1 MPSLY
6 VTSNATPTIPAN
18 NNTGLYN
25 ATGNAIPIGN
35 DIDIS
40 GNILANGY
48 ISAGGNI
55 TTSGVFVGN
64 GAGLTGVVAGTAN
77 TAVTVT
83 GNAQANITSV
93 GVLTALSVSGN
104 IAGNYILGNG
114 SQLTGMYGNANVA
127 AYLPTN
133 TANIS
138 AGTISATGNIT
149 GNYLIGNG
157 SQLTGTY
164 SNANVAAFLPTYSG
178 DITAEDITASATIQ
192 AAVLQTSGVS
202 GNIVGANYVQ
212 ANYFVGD
219 GSYLT
224 NINAGNIVGSYGNA
238 NVANYLASGNL
249 TSNVITTGNVSG
261 NYFLGNGSQLTGLPA
276 TYGNANVATY
286 LASGNLTSN
295 VITTGNVSGSYILGN
310 GSQLTGLPAT
320 YGNANVATYL
330 ASGNVT
336 SNIIT
341 TGNVSGSYILG
352 NGSQLTGM
360 YGNAAVATFLGNL
373 GNTEISTSGNV
384 TTGNLHVTGNL
395 FTDDISSANIIVYG
409 DQVIT
414 GNLTVQGNTTTI
426 NSNVITTNDKIITV
440 ANNQSTGANVDGAGF
455 EAGNPYLAAWL
466 FSNAETAWRTN
477 INIVPDAGSSLNLG
491 SPGNRWTT
499 VYGNTGNFTGNIT
512 GNYLIGNGSQLTG
525 MYGNADVSTYLAS
538 GTVTSNVNTTGN
550 VSGNY
555 ILGNGSQLTGMYGNA
570 DVSTYL
576 ASGNVISNVITTGNV
591 SGSYILG
598 NGSQLTGLPS
608 GYSNADVATYLA
620 SGTVTSNIIT
630 TGNVSGNYILGNGS
644 QLTGLPS
651 GYSNADVATY
661 LASGNLTSN
670 IITTGNVSGNYF
682 VGNGSLLTGIA
693 SSYGNADVAN
703 YLASGNVTS
712 NVITTGNVTG
722 GNVISSG
729 AVSLSG
735 NLIIQGNPRYIQ
747 ADFTTVVAN
756 GGATYFQTSVA
767 NSSTAV
773 RSIPN
778 GTNQIATWV
787 VFNNSNISA
796 NLQTGALRASNTA
809 ISVTSS
815 AIGNVANQLPIT
827 MEIQGNTYV
836 SVKPFTGEVN
846 FGGNTILGNTAAA
859 GGVGNIV
866 IGRNIA
872 TDIPYAPITVSGV
885 NQSNGRI
892 IMGSGFNGNIS
903 PAFDLVNSG
912 RASRFTLTD
921 SYNHG
926 ANDIGRAQTI
936 QNYITL
942 TANVSNTAS
951 RINGITSSLVVG
963 GANTFATTG
972 STPHMISSAIFG
984 PQLGGVGNLSA
995 LGNVTAA
1002 GMAAVGA
1009 FPTVNT
1015 GSNVGNLYSFV
1026 SAPSFNTTSTAN
1038 TMIGFESTVN
1048 AGAVAPTRFFSF
1060 HQASNVNAYGYAIP
1074 NTVRAASEYYFLRND
1089 DAVAQCQIGSLRSY
1103 NEYRYPLATSGTVD
1117 ISKTNSQ
1124 VQYLAPTGN
1133 VTIGSFLNFN
1143 SSLSDGTNTDEQ
1155 ADTVTIIV
1163 AQGATPYTV
1172 TMPTGN
1178 ASIKYASGT
1187 STVGSTANSVT
1198 MIAITATRIANSTV
1212 YLTTISPEFV

>member
-25 ATGNAIPIGN
+25 GTGNAIPIGN

-104 IAGNYILGNG
+104 ISGNYILGNG

-138 AGTISATGNIT
+138 AGTISAIGNIT

-178 DITAEDITASATIQ
+178 DITAQDITASATIQ

-261 NYFLGNGSQLTGLPA
+261 GYFLGNGSQLTGLPA

-320 YGNANVATYL
+320 YGNANVAT
-330 ASGNVT
+330 
-336 SNIIT
+336 
-341 TGNVSGSYILG
+341 
-352 NGSQLTGM
+352 
-360 YGNAAVATFLGNL
+360 FLGNL

-384 TTGNLHVTGNL
+384 TSGNMHVTGNL
-395 FTDDISSANIIVYG
+395 YTDDISSANIIVYG

-426 NSNVITTNDKIITV
+426 NSNTITTNDKIITV
-440 ANNQSTGANVDGAGF
+440 ANNQSTGANVDGAGL
-455 EAGNPYLAAWL
+455 EAGNPYLASWL

-477 INIVPDAGSSLNLG
+477 INIVPDVGSSLNLG

-499 VYGNTGNFTGNIT
+499 VYGNTGDFTGNVT
-512 GNYLIGNGSQLTG
+512 ANY
-525 MYGNADVSTYLAS
+525 V
-538 GTVTSNVNTTGN
+538 
-550 VSGNY
+550 
-555 ILGNGSQLTGMYGNA
+555 LGNGSQLTGMYGNA
-570 DVSTYL
+570 NVATYL
-576 ASGNVISNVITTGNV
+576 ASGNLTSNVITTGNVSGSYILGNGSQLTGLPATYGNANVATYLASGNLTSNIITTGNV

-630 TGNVSGNYILGNGS
+630 TGNVSGNY
-644 QLTGLPS
+644 
-651 GYSNADVATY
+651 
-661 LASGNLTSN
+661 
-670 IITTGNVSGNYF
+670 F

-693 SSYGNADVAN
+693 ASYGNANVAN
-703 YLASGNVTS
+703 YLASGNLTS

-722 GNVISSG
+722 GNIISSG
-729 AVSLSG
+729 AVSLAG
-735 NLIIQGNPRYIQ
+735 NLVIQGNPRYIQ
-747 ADFTTVVAN
+747 ADFTTLVAN

-767 NSSTAV
+767 NSATTV
-773 RSIPN
+773 RAIPS
-778 GTNQIATWV
+778 GTNQVSTWV

-796 NLQTGALRASNTA
+796 NLQSGAIRSSNTA

-836 SVKPFTGEVN
+836 TVKPFTGEVN

-872 TDIPYAPITVSGV
+872 TDIPFAPVTLSGV
-885 NQSNGRI
+885 NQANGRI
-892 IMGSGFNGNIS
+892 IMGSGYNGNTS
-903 PAFDLVNSG
+903 PAFDLVNGG
-912 RASRFTLTD
+912 RSARFTVTD
-921 SYNHG
+921 SYNF
-926 ANDIGRAQTI
+926 NNSDLVRAISIQT
-936 QNYITL
+936 YATL
-942 TANVSNTAS
+942 TANVANTQS
-951 RINGITSSLVVG
+951 RIAGISVSPVVG
-963 GANTFATTG
+963 GSANAYGVTG
-972 STPHMISSAIFG
+972 TIPTMIAGGIFG

-995 LGNVTAA
+995 MGNVVAQ
-1002 GMAAVGA
+1002 GMIAMGM
-1009 FPTVNT
+1009 FPSINT
-1015 GSNVGNLYSFV
+1015 GSTGGNVYGAVFAPVLSGVGNTV
-1026 SAPSFNTTSTAN
+1026 
-1038 TMIGFESTVN
+1038 IGYEATVN
-1048 AGAVAPTRFFSF
+1048 AATVAPTRYFGF
-1060 HQASNVNAYGYAIP
+1060 HQSSNVNTYGYSIP
-1074 NTVRAASEYYFLRND
+1074 NIVRAASDYYFLRND

-1103 NEYRYPLATSGTVD
+1103 NEYRYPLATSGTVNID
-1117 ISKTNSQ
+1117 KTNSQ
-1124 VQYLAPTGN
+1124 VQYLSPTGN

-1143 SSLSDGTNTDEQ
+1143 SNLSDGTNTDEQ

-1163 AQGATPYTV
+1163 AQSATPYTV

-1187 STVGSTANSVT
+1187 STVGSTANAVT